1 MKVTRFHHVSV
12 NCHDASLDDM
22 TAFYGGLFGLDDV
35 PRPEIPGVP
44 GTWKGVGDLELH
56 LVGAPPRGT
65 PIDST
70 GNHYC
75 VAVDDLTAAIAELDA
90 RASSTSAA
98 CRASRTCRS
107 GSTTPPA
114 TPSNCNRTRHL
125 CRSAT
130 EAAVTFTPYDRPVRA
145 AFVGLGR
152 IYDLNVRAYRDNP
165 DVEVVALVDP
175 SEERRAERARDW
187 PDAQTFASVDELAA
201 SGLAV
206 DAVEALLPIPLHVDG
221 VVDLL
226 GHGWH
231 VNLQKPM
238 CNTLPDAQR
247 MLDAATANDR
257 VLRVMENYLF
267 YEPLQKL
274 KATIEDGA
282 IGDVVGYH
290 LKMVASGRGG
300 WDVPMSSYEWQFRQ
314 MRDHSRGILV
324 FDDGWH
330 KLATALWL
338 FGPIA
343 EVRAWIGETEVVPGI
358 TMDAPTMI
366 AWEHESGVRGVWD
379 ITLATDLYLRSD
391 YYTNDER
398 WEVTGRRG
406 YARVNRCTG
415 RGIQQ
420 PSLEVYADGELT
432 SYHDLDDD
440 WASSFRD
447 SGRHWLRWLHTGE
460 GPLWWSG
467 EEAVDVLR
475 FALAAYASSAAG
487 GVGVHPGKVE

>member
-1 MKVTRFHHVSV
+1 M
-12 NCHDASLDDM
+12 
-22 TAFYGGLFGLDDV
+22 
-35 PRPEIPGVP
+35 
-44 GTWKGVGDLELH
+44 
-56 LVGAPPRGT
+56 
-65 PIDST
+65 
-70 GNHYC
+70 
-75 VAVDDLTAAIAELDA
+75 
-90 RASSTSAA
+90 
-98 CRASRTCRS
+98 
-107 GSTTPPA
+107 
-114 TPSNCNRTRHL
+114 
-125 CRSAT
+125 
-130 EAAVTFTPYDRPVRA
+130 TFTPYDRPVRA

-274 KATIEDGA
+274 KATIDDGT

-314 MRDHSRGILV
+314 MRDHGRGILV

-343 EVRAWIGETEVVPGI
+343 EVRAWIGGTEVVPGI

-406 YARVNRCTG
+406 YARVQPLHRTRHPTAEPRGVRRRRAHLVPRPRRRLGEQLPRLGASLVALVAHG
-415 RGIQQ
+415 RGTAVVERRGSRRRAPLRARRVREQR
-420 PSLEVYADGELT
+420 G
-432 SYHDLDDD
+432 
-440 WASSFRD
+440 
-447 SGRHWLRWLHTGE
+447 GRRRRA
-460 GPLWWSG
+460 P
-467 EEAVDVLR
+467 R
-475 FALAAYASSAAG
+475 KG
-487 GVGVHPGKVE
+487 GVGAGVARAPSR